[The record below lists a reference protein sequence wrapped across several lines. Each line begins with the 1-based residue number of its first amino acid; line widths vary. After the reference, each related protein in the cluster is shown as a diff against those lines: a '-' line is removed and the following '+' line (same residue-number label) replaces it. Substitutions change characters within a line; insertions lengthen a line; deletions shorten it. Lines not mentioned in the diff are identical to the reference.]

1 MSGWLR
7 DWLLGLMSAALL
19 GAIVT
24 GAAGEDSRAARL
36 SSALAL
42 LLVLCSPLV
51 HFELDETAQLLSRS
65 RMQAQMAQTGIEV
78 KNRELLSRIISEQ
91 AQTYIL
97 DKAEELGVTV
107 AVTVQT
113 QQGEAYPYPAAV
125 QLTGYATAAQR
136 GQLNRWIAEQLAIA
150 EEHVTWTEP

>member
-51 HFELDETAQLLSRS
+51 HFDLDETAQLLSRS

-91 AQTYIL
+91 NAPECSY
-97 DKAEELGVTV
+97 
-107 AVTVQT
+107 
-113 QQGEAYPYPAAV
+113 
-125 QLTGYATAAQR
+125 
-136 GQLNRWIAEQLAIA
+136 N
-150 EEHVTWTEP
+150 

>member
-7 DWLLGLMSAALL
+7 DWLLGLMAAALL
-19 GAIVT
+19 GAVVT

-36 SSALAL
+36 TSALAL
-42 LLVLCSPLV
+42 LLVLCSPLAR
-51 HFELDETAQLLSRS
+51 FDLDEAAQLLSRS

-78 KNRELLSRIISEQ
+78 KNRELLGRIISEQ
-91 AQTYIL
+91 ARAYIL

-113 QQGEAYPYPAAV
+113 RQGESYPYPAAV
-125 QLTGYATAAQR
+125 QLTGRATAGQR
-136 GQLNRWIAEQLAIA
+136 RELTRWIGEQLAIA
-150 EEHVTWTEP
+150 EENLTWTEP